1 MHRDLRAVNHKNDRQ
16 VTYSIA
22 VTTFSNLD
30 NIWGMREYKIYSVLA
45 EVQLFLIL
53 SLMILCMPSSEL
65 LRCKECGQL
74 FDTVESLREH
84 MKSERDE
91 MENRVKGF
99 SDG

>member
-1 MHRDLRAVNHKNDRQ
+1 MVKYILYLQKC
-16 VTYSIA
+16 S
-22 VTTFSNLD
+22 FFNLVAYD
-30 NIWGMREYKIYSVLA
+30 PVY
-45 EVQLFLIL
+45 
-53 SLMILCMPSSEL
+53 MPSSEL

-74 FDTVESLREH
+74 FDTVESLGEH